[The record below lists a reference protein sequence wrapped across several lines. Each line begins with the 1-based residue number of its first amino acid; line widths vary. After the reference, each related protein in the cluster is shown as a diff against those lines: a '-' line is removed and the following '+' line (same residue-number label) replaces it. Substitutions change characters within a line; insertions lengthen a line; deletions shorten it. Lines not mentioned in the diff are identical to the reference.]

1 MKEQYI
7 KQVSRE
13 LTVPRKQR
21 KDILR
26 DLEEAFA
33 SAKEHGE
40 TEEQVIERLG
50 EPSEFAAEMSE
61 MNAEV
66 KKRMKPKTIA
76 AIICIA
82 VVISVL
88 GILSAMYAPILFKFG
103 NPIPYLKAAKLLNG
117 DNHFAVVENKNKDGL
132 VLITTHECYNDRCHD
147 VLVYMRE
154 TYGVVF
160 DMQIDGTVVFAH
172 GKGGSIKC
180 VVDTDSFLDEYTV
193 WNVPTDITE
202 LPPNHELIDFIDW
215 GTWGVSPFIGMTLED
230 VHELI
235 GKPSEVTED
244 GKEIYYNCSGNR
256 VEIFVFDDYIVAL
269 PE

>member
-7 KQVSRE
+7 KQVSK
-13 LTVPRKQR
+13 LLAVPHKQK

-40 TEEQVIERLG
+40 TEEQVLERLG
-50 EPSEFAAEMSE
+50 TPEEFAAGISE
-61 MNAEV
+61 LNTVV

-76 AIICIA
+76 AILCA
-82 VVISVL
+82 VVLVAVM
-88 GILSAMYAPILFKFG
+88 GALSAAYVPMLFKFG
-103 NPIPYLKAAKLLNG
+103 NPMPYLKAAKLLDE
-117 DNHFAVVENKNKDGL
+117 DNHFAVVENKDGL

-180 VVDTDSFLDEYTV
+180 VVETDSFLDEYTV

-215 GTWGVSPFIGMTLED
+215 GTGGVSPFIGMTLEE

-235 GKPSEVTED
+235 GEPSEVTEE
-244 GKEIYYNCSGNR
+244 GTEIYYNCSGNR
-256 VEIFVFDDYIVAL
+256 VEIFVFDDYIIAL
-269 PE
+269 TD